1 MEMVLRLHVG
11 GSTLLNGIVLTKL
24 NHRAAIGIATF
35 VPLWALSSRETLL
48 DRHGKIDWI
57 GSALGTSSLILFNFV
72 WK

>member
-1 MEMVLRLHVG
+1 M
-11 GSTLLNGIVLTKL
+11 LTDY
-24 NHRAAIGIATF
+24 RACLAAVTF
-35 VPLWALSSRETLL
+35 VALWTLAPYEPPV